1 MVNESRDVSVD
12 SEQSKV
18 IYRKFRG
25 SMDVV
30 TKGDGAYLDFDDGV
44 SRFDL
49 SSGPCT
55 SCLGHSNIQVITAIK
70 QQLDRIPYVFSG
82 FWATEQSEK
91 LGELIYDEFE
101 RSWPG
106 WFGKVLFLSA
116 GGEAVDLACKLAS
129 QYWIEDGQQRV
140 LIGAREFGF
149 HGVGLLTAALSG
161 NYPRY
166 MLMDHYH
173 QPTRGNYVVRLPG
186 YSGIPSPSLKEQFS
200 RIDYESVLLRKTDRI
215 VSEYSL
221 AAIIVETVGGPPVG
235 AVAPL
240 VHYLQGLRR
249 ICDRHNTLL
258 VFDEILC
265 GVGRCGAFTAAQF
278 YGVKPDILI
287 LGKGLTGGYIPLS
300 AICIS
305 KRVAD
310 RLASG
315 SGMVSFGTTYSAHTT
330 ACAAG
335 VATLEYLRR
344 HDLYNVVSISGIY
357 LKLQNYLMDL
367 PVVFAIRGVGY
378 LWGIEFWDPEKERSF
393 SLEVEFHLR
402 VRKEAYKCGLVTY
415 SKGQTVGG
423 LRDYLIVAPPFETDL
438 AILDEALSKLRKA
451 VISAYDQYRKEP
463 T

>member
-1 MVNESRDVSVD
+1 MTVD
-12 SEQSKV
+12 SERSKV
-18 IYRKFRG
+18 IYRKFHG

-30 TKGDGAYLDFDDGV
+30 TKGEGSFLFFDDGV

-55 SCLGHSNIQVITAIK
+55 SCLGHSNVQVIAAIK
-70 QQLDRIPYVFSG
+70 QQLDRIPYAFSG

-106 WFGKVLFLSA
+106 WFGKVLFLST
-116 GGEAVDLACKLAS
+116 GGEAVDLTCKLAS
-129 QYWIEDGQQRV
+129 QYWIEGGERRV

-166 MLMDHYH
+166 ELMDHYH
-173 QPTRGNYVVRLPG
+173 QPTRSNYVVRLPG
-186 YSGIPSPSLKEQFS
+186 YTGVPSPSLKEQFG
-200 RIDYESVLLRKTDRI
+200 RLDYESLLLRKTDRI
-215 VSEYSL
+215 VREYSL

-249 ICDRHNTLL
+249 ICNRYNTLL
-258 VFDEILC
+258 IFDEILC

-287 LGKGLTGGYIPLS
+287 LGKGLTGGYVPLS

-305 KRVAD
+305 KRVVD
-310 RLASG
+310 RLANG

-335 VATLEYLRR
+335 VATLEYLRK
-344 HDLYNVVSISGIY
+344 HDLYNVVSRSEIY
-357 LKLQNYLMDL
+357 LKLQEQLMDL
-367 PVVFAIRGVGY
+367 PVVFAVRGVGH
-378 LWGIEFWDPEKERSF
+378 LWGIEFWDPENRCSF
-393 SLEVEFHLR
+393 SSEVEFHLR
-402 VRKEAYKCGLVTY
+402 VRKEAYKRGLVTY

-423 LRDYLIVAPPFETDL
+423 LRDYLIVAPPFEVGPEV
-438 AILDEALSKLRKA
+438 LDEALLNLRQA
-451 VISAYDQYRKEP
+451 VISTYDQYRKESI
-463 T
+463 